1 MPLKGKRVI
10 VLAENLYQE
19 LELWYPVL
27 RLREESARV
36 TIVGSGSSST
46 YTSRFGYPV
55 NVDKDAE
62 EINIQ
67 EYDGVIIPG
76 GYAPDHMRRY
86 PAMVKL
92 VADMYAQR
100 KLVGAICH
108 GVWMLASARILRG
121 KTVTGFFSIKD
132 DLVNAGAEFIDVE
145 VVVDGKLVTSRMP
158 DDLPA
163 FMKSVIDVLK
173 GPEGL

>member
-1 MPLKGKRVI
+1 MPLKGKKVI

-27 RLREESARV
+27 RLREESAKV
-36 TIVGSGSSST
+36 IIVGSGSSSS
-46 YTSRFGYPV
+46 YTSKFGYPV
-55 NVDKDAE
+55 DVDKEAE
-62 EINIQ
+62 EVDIE
-67 EYDGVIIPG
+67 EYDGIIIPG

-108 GVWMLASARILRG
+108 GAWMLASAGVLRG

-132 DLVNAGAEFIDVE
+132 DLINAGATFIDVE
-145 VVVDGKLVTSRMP
+145 VVADGKLVTSRMP

-163 FMKSVIDVLK
+163 FMKEVIGILRDR
-173 GPEGL
+173 EST